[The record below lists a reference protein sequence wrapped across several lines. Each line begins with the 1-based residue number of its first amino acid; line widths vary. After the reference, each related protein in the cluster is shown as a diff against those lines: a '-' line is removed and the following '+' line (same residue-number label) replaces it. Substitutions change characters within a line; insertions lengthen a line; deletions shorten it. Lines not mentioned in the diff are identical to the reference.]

1 MEGGI
6 LVALVVIAMAYVI
19 WIGHVNAKVEAKEKA
34 EAEKAEAEA
43 TFNEK
48 KDDSVA

>member
-19 WIGHVNAKVEAKEKA
+19 WRGHVNAKVEAKEKA
-34 EAEKAEAEA
+34 EAEKAEA